1 MKKHA
6 SCPWGGE
13 TYEKVMWGRVGR
25 KPQTAEAQ
33 RKRIDELLDIMQ
45 SEGDFWT
52 LEVIRRLLAS
62 YVLYDDRSQ
71 ALWIILQDLNHA
83 DSKQAKKIQV
93 FTSAICYPVTPRKR
107 RKKP

>member
-13 TYEKVMWGRVGR
+13 TYEDVMWGCAGR
-25 KPQTAEAQ
+25 KPRTAENQ

-62 YVLYDDRSQ
+62 YVLYDERSES
-71 ALWIILQDLNHA
+71 LWLILQDLNHA
-83 DSKQAKKIQV
+83 DSRQAEKVRI
-93 FTSAICYPVTPRKR
+93 FTSVLCYPKTPRKR
-107 RKKP
+107 GKKS